1 MPRPLTVFLCST
13 YADLAEE
20 RERVL
25 DAVRR
30 LQLQHD
36 SMEFFGARANL
47 PIETCLAEV
56 RRSDVLVV
64 VVGHRYGTLVPD
76 HDVSFSEAEYLEGQR
91 LGKPCLVYLRDENA
105 PVLPKHFER
114 DPDKLRRLDR
124 WKDALSTRHTIAKFS
139 DANELAVQVA
149 ADLSRTIQALEEAE
163 RTRSDSAAQPANA
176 AVAEIQVL
184 VASAVEKGVPHHSL
198 VSAFRRAVA
207 DLLAASGERRP
218 LVFLSHAHTD
228 KPVVRQ
234 VAEGLKSH
242 GIDVWI
248 DEAELSLGD
257 SLVNRIERGLDS
269 ADFVAFFL
277 SKASVRSQWARQE
290 LNVAIS
296 RQVSGDRGAIVLPI
310 LLDDAEIPALLR
322 DVMYLDMRS
331 GDIQAGVARLVAAIE
346 RRQLERLH
354 TFETRANRYFNP
366 PADLAALGRH
376 LEGGTFSDLV
386 GQLRESE
393 VLFGL
398 YRNQAGA
405 LVATHLHSPGR
416 MDEMESLY
424 APAAGYYAIR
434 IDQANEG
441 LNERIPTGTDVS
453 GRLTSR

>member
-1 MPRPLTVFLCST
+1 MPKPLTVFLCST

-20 RERVL
+20 RKRVL

-30 LQLQHD
+30 LQLKHD

-56 RRSDVLVV
+56 CRSDVLVV
-64 VVGHRYGTLVPD
+64 VVGHWYGTLVPG
-76 HDVSFSEAEYLEGQR
+76 HEVSFSEAEYLEGQR
-91 LGKPCLVYLRDENA
+91 LKKPCLVYLRDENA
-105 PVLPKHFER
+105 PVLPKYFER

-163 RTRSDSAAQPANA
+163 RTRSDSATQPAKV

-184 VASAVEKGVPHHSL
+184 LESAIEKGVPHHAL

-207 DLLAASGERRP
+207 DLLAASGKLRP

-242 GIDVWI
+242 GIDIWL

-277 SKASVRSQWARQE
+277 SKASVQSQWARQE

-296 RQVSGDRGAIVLPI
+296 RQVSAGDRGAIVLPI

-331 GDIQAGVARLVAAIE
+331 GDIQAGVAKLAAFIK

-354 TFETRANRYFNP
+354 TFDMRTNRYFNP
-366 PADLAALGRH
+366 AADLQTLGRH
-376 LEGGTFSDLV
+376 LKAGTFAELV
-386 GQLRESE
+386 AQFGESE
-393 VLFGL
+393 ALFGL

-405 LVATHLHSPGR
+405 LVATHLHSPSR

-424 APAAGYYAIR
+424 APAEGYYALR
-434 IDQANEG
+434 IDQANAG
-441 LNERIPTGTDVS
+441 LNERIPT
-453 GRLTSR
+453 

>member
-13 YADLAEE
+13 YADLCEE

-64 VVGHRYGTLVPD
+64 VVGHRYGSLAPD
-76 HDVSFSEAEYLEGQR
+76 LGMSFSEAEYREGQR

-114 DPDKLRRLDR
+114 DPDKLRLLER

-139 DANELAVQVA
+139 DPHELALQVA
-149 ADLSRTIQALEEAE
+149 ADLSRTIQALEDAE
-163 RTRSDSAAQPANA
+163 RTRSESATQPGTA
-176 AVAEIQVL
+176 ALAEIQAL
-184 VASAVEKGVPHHSL
+184 IDGAAEKGVAHSSL
-198 VSAFRRAVA
+198 VSAIRRAVA
-207 DLLAASGERRP
+207 DLVAASGERKP
-218 LVFLSHAHTD
+218 LVFLSYAHRD
-228 KPVVRQ
+228 KPIVRQ
-234 VAEGLKSH
+234 VADGLKHH

-277 SKASVRSQWARQE
+277 SKASVTSQWARQE

-296 RQVSGDRGAIVLPI
+296 RQVSGDRGAVVIPI

-322 DVMYLDMRS
+322 DVMYLDMRD
-331 GDIQAGVARLVAAIE
+331 GNVQAGVNKLVAAVQ

-354 TFETRANRYFNP
+354 TFETRTNRYFKP
-366 PADLAALGRH
+366 PADVPKLGRR
-376 LEGGTFSDLV
+376 LKDGRFSDLLA
-386 GQLRESE
+386 QLLENE
-393 VLFGL
+393 ALFGL
-398 YRNQAGA
+398 YRNQVGA
-405 LVATHLHSPGR
+405 LVATHLHSRER
-416 MDEMESLY
+416 MDEVEGLY
-424 APAAGYYAIR
+424 APLEGYYALGIS
-434 IDQANEG
+434 QANEG
-441 LNERIPTGTDVS
+441 LNEGIPT
-453 GRLTSR
+453 

>member
-1 MPRPLTVFLCST
+1 MPKTLTVFLCST

-20 RERVL
+20 REGVL

-36 SMEFFGARANL
+36 SMEFFGARADL
-47 PIETCLAEV
+47 PIDTCLAEV

-64 VVGHRYGTLVPD
+64 VVGHRYGSLVPELG
-76 HDVSFSEAEYLEGQR
+76 VSFSEAEYREGQR

-114 DPDKLRRLDR
+114 DPEKLRLLDR
-124 WKDALSTRHTIAKFS
+124 WKEALASRHTIAKFS
-139 DANELAVQVA
+139 AAKELAVQVA
-149 ADLSRTIQALEEAE
+149 ADLSRTIQAIDEAE
-163 RTRSDSAAQPANA
+163 RNRSDSATQPINKS
-176 AVAEIQVL
+176 VAEIQAL
-184 VASAVEKGVPHHSL
+184 IAGAVEKGIPHNSL
-198 VSAFRRAVA
+198 LSAFRRTVA
-207 DLLAASGERRP
+207 DLLAASGERKP
-218 LVFLSHAHTD
+218 LVFLSHSHAD

-234 VAEGLKSH
+234 IAEGLKSQ

-277 SKASVRSQWARQE
+277 SKASVKSQWARQE

-296 RQVSGDRGAIVLPI
+296 RQVSGERGAIVLPI
-310 LLDDAEIPALLR
+310 LLEDAEIPALLR
-322 DVMYLDMRS
+322 DVMYLDMRA
-331 GDIQAGVARLVAAIE
+331 GDVQAGVTKLVAAIR

-354 TFETRANRYFNP
+354 TFDTRTNRYFNP
-366 PADLAALGRH
+366 PADIPKLGRR
-376 LEGGTFSDLV
+376 LKDGSFADLLA
-386 GQLRESE
+386 QLQENE

-405 LVATHLHSPGR
+405 PVATHLHSKER
-416 MDEMESLY
+416 MDEMEELW
-424 APAAGYYAIR
+424 APTEGYYAVG
-434 IDQANEG
+434 IDRANQG
-441 LNERIPTGTDVS
+441 LNDRIPTEPNAS
-453 GRLTSR
+453 GRLT